1 MFLLL
6 DPLPGCFGLRLDDLV
21 LTPDLAVAHFTATA
35 AAAACPCCG
44 SLSDR
49 VHSHYRRTVADLPC
63 QGRFLALRLR
73 LRRFRCTKAG
83 CPRAVFCERLPGL
96 LAAHARSTDRLTD
109 SHRAVGFALGGEAG
123 ARLAKDLDMPTSPD
137 TLLRRVKESPDDP
150 APTPRYVGVDDW
162 AIRKGQ
168 RYGTILIDLERGR
181 VLDLLPGRDGAAL
194 QVWLQAHPGV
204 ELITRD
210 RWAAYAQAAAAGA
223 PQAKQVADRWHLL
236 KNLRE
241 AVERLLG
248 RMAAA
253 VQAALRAPPP
263 ATELPAPEGDTAPAA
278 DSTVTAPA
286 VETLATNRTVAIAA
300 PPLSAPEP
308 AVASTLAAAAA
319 APASPP
325 TVVFPAA
332 TEPDAAPPSPS
343 PRERSRQARRQ
354 QRAEQ
359 YQRVHALRGQGH
371 SLRQIARTAG
381 VSVKRV
387 LRYLR
392 LPRCPDWNPGR
403 RRPTQLDG
411 FAVFIADWM
420 QGGGRNAA
428 ELYRQ
433 LVGRGCRASYD
444 AVRRYLAPRL
454 GSTGRPGPRVGPLQ
468 PPAAPPPPSARKL
481 SFEFIRRPEDRTA
494 EEQGRLERL
503 RTGDAELREGLDL
516 AAAFAA
522 QIRKAGTQTLGDWLA
537 AVAASGCTE
546 LRSFAAGLRQ
556 DEAAVSAALTEPWS
570 NGPVEGH
577 VNRLKTIKRQMY
589 GRAGFQ
595 LLRARV
601 RKAG

>member
-6 DPLPGCFGLRLDDLV
+6 DSLPGRLGLRFDNLIV
-21 LTPDLAVAHFTATA
+21 TPDLAVAHFTAIA
-35 AAAACPCCG
+35 ASAACPGCG
-44 SLSDR
+44 TPSDR

-109 SHRAVGFALGGEAG
+109 SHRAIGFALGGEAG
-123 ARLAKDLDMPTSPD
+123 ARLAEHLDMPISPD
-137 TLLRRVKESPDDP
+137 TLLRRVKTTPVEATPS
-150 APTPRYVGVDDW
+150 PRYVGVDDW

-181 VLDLLPGRDGAAL
+181 VIDLMLGRDGAAL
-194 QVWLQAHPGV
+194 KAWLQAHPGV
-204 ELITRD
+204 EVITRD
-210 RWAAYAQAAAAGA
+210 RWAAFAQAAAEGA
-223 PQAKQVADRWHLL
+223 PQARQVADRWHLL

-241 AVERLLG
+241 AVERLFG
-248 RMAAA
+248 RLAET
-253 VQAALRAPPP
+253 VQAALGEPAPVEGLPPTAGGTAPTAESVAATTAAATAARDLAVAAAVSPLPRPTAEMTSVPSAAATQELPQATIASAVATP
-263 ATELPAPEGDTAPAA
+263 AT
-278 DSTVTAPA
+278 
-286 VETLATNRTVAIAA
+286 TLR
-300 PPLSAPEP
+300 
-308 AVASTLAAAAA
+308 
-319 APASPP
+319 
-325 TVVFPAA
+325 
-332 TEPDAAPPSPS
+332 PSPS
-343 PRERSRQARRQ
+343 PRQRARQARRR

-359 YQRVHALRGQGH
+359 YQQVRELRGQGQ
-371 SLRQIARTAG
+371 SLRQIARATG

-387 LRYLR
+387 IRYLR
-392 LPRCPDWNPGR
+392 VPRCPDWNPGR
-403 RRPTQLDG
+403 RAPTQLDG
-411 FAVFIADWM
+411 FASFIDDWVK
-420 QGGGRNAA
+420 GGNLNAA
-428 ELYRQ
+428 ILHRELA
-433 LVGRGCRASYD
+433 GRGCRASYD
-444 AVRRYLAPRL
+444 AVRRYLARRL
-454 GSTGRPGPRVGPLQ
+454 GSTGRPGPRVGPLK
-468 PPAAPPPPSARKL
+468 PPAPPPPPSARKL

-503 RTGDAELREGLDL
+503 RTSDVGLREGLDL
-516 AAAFAA
+516 AAEFAA
-522 QIRKAGTQTLGDWLA
+522 QIRKAGKRTFMDWLA
-537 AVAASGCTE
+537 AVAESSCGE

-601 RKAG
+601 RKAE